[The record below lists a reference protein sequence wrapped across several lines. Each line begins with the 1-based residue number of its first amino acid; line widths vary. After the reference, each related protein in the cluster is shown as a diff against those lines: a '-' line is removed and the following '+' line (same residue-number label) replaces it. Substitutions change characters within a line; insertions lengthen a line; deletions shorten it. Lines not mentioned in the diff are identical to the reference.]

1 MAEQNLIKREDLAKA
16 REVDFVY
23 RFVDGLKKLIEVL
36 GVTRKIQKQAGTVLK
51 AYKATGELQDGA
63 VAEGDIIPLS
73 KYHTEAISF
82 DEIVIDKWRKS
93 TSIEAII
100 EKGFDQAVNMT
111 TDAALK
117 DAQKK
122 IKAKMFSN
130 LAAGTGRAAGSDFQ
144 ATLAQIWGQL
154 QILFEDTE
162 FEAVY
167 FMNQL
172 DVADYLGKAQ
182 ISTQNAFGMKYIEDF
197 LGLGTV
203 ILNAAVPKGTIYGTA
218 KENII
223 LYYIAVNGADIDKAF
238 DFTSDQL
245 GYIGIHESSD
255 YTNLTSFDTI
265 MMGIRFFA
273 ERVDGVV
280 VGTIGG
286 TATPTITFD
295 KSTLSLAVGD
305 SNTINATVVPA
316 GSTVTWTS
324 SDEEVATVNG
334 GEVIAVGEGT
344 ANITATANG
353 VTATCAVTVSA
364 GA

>member
-1 MAEQNLIKREDLAKA
+1 MAENNLIKKEDLAKA

-23 RFVDGLKKLIEVL
+23 RFVDGLKKLIKVL

-73 KYHTEAISF
+73 KYRTEAISF
-82 DEIVIDKWRKS
+82 DEITIDKWRKS

-122 IKAKMFSN
+122 IKTKMFGN
-130 LAAGTGRAAGSDFQ
+130 LANGTGRAAGNTFQ

-154 QILFEDTE
+154 QVLFEDTE

-167 FMNQL
+167 FMNPL
-172 DVADYLGKAQ
+172 DVANYLSTAP
-182 ISTQNAFGMKYIEDF
+182 ISTQEAFGMKYISDF

-203 ILNAAVPKGTIYGTA
+203 ILNASVPKGKIYGTA

-223 LYYIAVNGADIDKAF
+223 LYYITVNGADIDKAF
-238 DFTSDQL
+238 DFTSDEL

-280 VGTIGG
+280 IGTIGG
-286 TATPTITFD
+286 TVTPSVTFD
-295 KSTLSLAVGD
+295 KSELTLTVGG
-305 SNTINATVVPA
+305 SETINATVVPA
-316 GSTVTWTS
+316 GSQVTWAS
-324 SDEEVATVNG
+324 SNTDVVTVND
-334 GEVIAVGEGT
+334 GEVIAVAEGT
-344 ANITATANG
+344 ANVTATANG